1 MRTKHAFAAILMC
14 TATVT
19 AILASAPALGHDPLE
34 NDHERQHSTD
44 HIGHHNRS
52 DELVDLSDVRAMV
65 VFFRE
70 TGDDRYLDDAWTIL
84 EPALEAGSTH
94 PETLIA
100 ASFVAQSR
108 HEFEYAVKF
117 ITKALAIK
125 NNNDEGWL
133 LLASIHL
140 VLGDEES
147 AAMACRQ
154 LRNVPLVVLLTCKAR
169 VALATGDHEIALE
182 RLNAI
187 LKVSDSQ
194 HLPLDV
200 LAWSYS
206 VAGDL
211 AVAAGKPEQ
220 AMTLYRQ
227 SLTLAER
234 TQVRAALVDALLSEA
249 KFEIAWQELEESSLA
264 LPLLV
269 RRLIVAKRLDRIHEL
284 QPTLSKVRQEFEV
297 WIAREDW
304 LHAREMARF
313 FIDVLDQPD
322 LARRLALI
330 NIGLQQEPED
340 QRLER
345 RTRPVATSQSRTN
358 SSIKSV
364 GGMEDRHSNALELR
378 T

>member
-1 MRTKHAFAAILMC
+1 VR
-14 TATVT
+14 V
-19 AILASAPALGHDPLE
+19 E
-34 NDHERQHSTD
+34 VDHR
-44 HIGHHNRS
+44 N
-52 DELVDLSDVRAMV
+52 
-65 VFFRE
+65 VFFAINVCESRNIGVLE
-70 TGDDRYLDDAWTIL
+70 RVVAADNHGYRSGTGNLAYGFAY
-84 EPALEAGSTH
+84 
-94 PETLIA
+94 
-100 ASFVAQSR
+100 VAQSR
-108 HEFEYAVKF
+108 YEFEYAVKL
-117 ITKALAIK
+117 ITKALAIN

-154 LRNVPLVVLLTCKAR
+154 LRNVPPVVLLTCKAR
-169 VALATGDHEIALE
+169 VALATGDHEIAFE
-182 RLNAI
+182 RLNGI

-194 HLPLDV
+194 HLPPDV

-211 AVAAGKPEQ
+211 AVAAGKPDQ

-249 KFEIAWQELEESSLA
+249 EYEIAWQELEDGSLA

-269 RRLIVAKRLDRIHEL
+269 RRLIVAKRLDRIHEP
-284 QPTLSKVRQEFEV
+284 QPMLSKVRQEFEV
-297 WIAREDW
+297 WIAKEDW

-322 LARRLALI
+322 LA
-330 NIGLQQEPED
+330 
-340 QRLER
+340 
-345 RTRPVATSQSRTN
+345 
-358 SSIKSV
+358 
-364 GGMEDRHSNALELR
+364 
-378 T
+378 